1 VPIFLEQNYLG
12 CVTTCGSLLPQT
24 EVEAFLIHKA
34 SGMGEDAIAAMAKK
48 VPTVKKEDLERL
60 GEDLFRRAN
69 A

>member
-1 VPIFLEQNYLG
+1 
-12 CVTTCGSLLPQT
+12 
-24 EVEAFLIHKA
+24 
-34 SGMGEDAIAAMAKK
+34 MGEDAVAAMAKK